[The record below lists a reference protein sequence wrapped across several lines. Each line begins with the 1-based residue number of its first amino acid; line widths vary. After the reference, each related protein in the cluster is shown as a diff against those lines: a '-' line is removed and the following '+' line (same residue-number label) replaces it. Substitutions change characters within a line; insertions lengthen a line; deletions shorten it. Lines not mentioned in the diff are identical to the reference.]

1 MLHMQALR
9 IRCSIC
15 KTNTQNCVCCVMQDA
30 EDIIDDVTALLEGDK
45 SKDVRTAVV
54 LSLPLTPQ
62 TLPVLLE
69 RARDVSPVV
78 SVVPPP

>member
-1 MLHMQALR
+1 
-9 IRCSIC
+9 
-15 KTNTQNCVCCVMQDA
+15 MQDA